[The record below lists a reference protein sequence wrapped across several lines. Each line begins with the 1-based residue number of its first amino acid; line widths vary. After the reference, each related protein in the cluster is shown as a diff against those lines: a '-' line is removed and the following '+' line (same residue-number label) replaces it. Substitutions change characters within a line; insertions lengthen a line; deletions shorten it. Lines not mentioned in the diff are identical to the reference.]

1 MMRPEYKQYLYDL
14 FMKETDGVLHPKK
27 ATIVKLHSE
36 GDLSIAYIRKE
47 LDLMGIEYEDHITDT
62 RALKR
67 ATAIVLHTVATI
79 MHRHHVSFDDAM
91 TPQYHEER
99 WDLLLKN
106 GAESGHKNQLLGM
119 TKEQL
124 VDGVL

>member
-1 MMRPEYKQYLYDL
+1 MKRPEYKQYLYDL

-47 LDLMGIEYEDHITDT
+47 LDLLGIEYEDHITDT

-67 ATAIVLHTVATI
+67 ATAIVLYTVATI
-79 MHRHHVSFDDAM
+79 MHRYHVSFDDAM
-91 TPQYHEER
+91 APQYHDER

-106 GAESGHKNQLLGM
+106 GAKPDHKKQLLGM

>member
-1 MMRPEYKQYLYDL
+1 MTQSEYKQYLYDL
-14 FMKETDGVLHPKK
+14 FMKETDGTLHPKK
-27 ATIVKLHSE
+27 ATIVALHSE
-36 GDLSIAYIRKE
+36 GDLSTAYLIKE
-47 LDLMGIEYEDHITDT
+47 LDLMGIEYQHHITDH
-62 RALKR
+62 RNLLR

-79 MHRHHVSFDDAM
+79 MHRHHVSFDVAM

-99 WDLLLKN
+99 WELLKLN
-106 GAESGHKNQLLGM
+106 GAHSSHKNQLLGM

>member
-1 MMRPEYKQYLYDL
+1 MTQSGYKQYLYDL
-14 FMKETDGVLHPKK
+14 FMKETDGALHPKK

-36 GDLSIAYIRKE
+36 CDLSIAYIRKE

-91 TPQYHEER
+91 TPRYHEER

>member
-1 MMRPEYKQYLYDL
+1 MTQSEYKQYLYDL
-14 FMKETDGVLHPKK
+14 FMKETDGTLHPKK
-27 ATIVKLHSE
+27 AAIVALHSE

-79 MHRHHVSFDDAM
+79 MHRHHVSFDDAI

-106 GAESGHKNQLLGM
+106 GAKSEHKNQLLGM

>member
-1 MMRPEYKQYLYDL
+1 MTQSGYKQYLYDL
-14 FMKETDGVLHPKK
+14 FMKETDGALHSKK

-99 WDLLLKN
+99 WELLKLN
-106 GAESGHKNQLLGM
+106 GAHSSHKNQLLGM
-119 TKEQL
+119 TKSQL

>member
-1 MMRPEYKQYLYDL
+1 MKRPEYKQYLYDL
-14 FMKETDGVLHPKK
+14 FMKETDGALHPKK

-67 ATAIVLHTVATI
+67 ETAIVLHTVATI

-106 GAESGHKNQLLGM
+106 GAKSEHKNQLLGM